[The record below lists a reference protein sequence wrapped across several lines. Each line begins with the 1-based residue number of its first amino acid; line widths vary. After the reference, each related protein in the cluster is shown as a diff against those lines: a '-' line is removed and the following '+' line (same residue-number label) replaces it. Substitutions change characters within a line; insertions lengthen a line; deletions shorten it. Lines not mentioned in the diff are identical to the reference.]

1 MTLGGAEQTVVAD
14 FDEAWRE
21 DVLEEAA
28 DELLCLEGAVL
39 ELVRGRLFVR
49 ESELIIFQFAQ
60 AVVAHGNAKD
70 VGGEILESSVVSTF
84 NGRCAIQQL
93 RGSLDRRGICPANPT
108 TPRRNADELR
118 R

>member
-1 MTLGGAEQTVVAD
+1 VTLGGAEQTVVAD

-60 AVVAHGNAKD
+60 
-70 VGGEILESSVVSTF
+70 GGCCSWQRE
-84 NGRCAIQQL
+84 R
-93 RGSLDRRGICPANPT
+93 RRGRDT
-108 TPRRNADELR
+108 GKLSGLDF
-118 R
+118 